1 MFIILVTKLETNLVR
16 YWNSIER
23 IPLFYR
29 LKKIQEKK
37 KILKEKSERDLE
49 QRRAAGEVT
58 EPANLLAEEKDEDLL
73 FE

>member
-1 MFIILVTKLETNLVR
+1 MFC
-16 YWNSIER
+16 
-23 IPLFYR
+23 R

-37 KILKEKSERDLE
+37 KIIKEKNEKEKEL
-49 QRRAAGEVT
+49 RRAAGELEP